1 MGNMPLFIPKDI
13 DKYFYNRNKDIN
25 KINFY
30 LSGLHEDISQ
40 QLLITG
46 YRGVGKTFLLHKII
60 KDINPN
66 FLITYIDISSIYS
79 ENDGTLNSTILLTEI
94 LSKINQTLEEKD
106 NGKFSKINSSIRRL
120 ITNIK
125 LKKYDFN
132 EITTIMDIP
141 IPHYEDDY
149 KKISKFVMQLPQK
162 IVDNTE
168 EVDGFI
174 IIMDEIQMLKQMKKS
189 ESFFWLL
196 RSHSQFQTNVSYILT
211 GSTSKTSEIIEMI
224 NGETG
229 AFGGRMI
236 QLNIDPFTK
245 EETYN
250 YFKERMPEIQFTES
264 GFERFYK
271 CTRGIP
277 AYINSFYNV
286 LSSDIVYDD
295 EEVKN
300 TFYTSIDQILVMWI
314 KVWGTLNEYEKKI
327 IITIM
332 ENDQTT
338 WNILDSKTDFSTSTI
353 NKYLNSLQNK
363 GIVSYKNKL
372 YILEDQMI
380 KAWLEHEK
388 QTRGFYPE

>member
-1 MGNMPLFIPKDI
+1 
-13 DKYFYNRNKDIN
+13 
-25 KINFY
+25 
-30 LSGLHEDISQ
+30 
-40 QLLITG
+40 
-46 YRGVGKTFLLHKII
+46 
-60 KDINPN
+60 
-66 FLITYIDISSIYS
+66 
-79 ENDGTLNSTILLTEI
+79 
-94 LSKINQTLEEKD
+94 
-106 NGKFSKINSSIRRL
+106 
-120 ITNIK
+120 
-125 LKKYDFN
+125 
-132 EITTIMDIP
+132 
-141 IPHYEDDY
+141 
-149 KKISKFVMQLPQK
+149 MQLPQK
-162 IVDNTE
+162 IVENTE

-174 IIMDEIQMLKQMKKS
+174 IIMDEIQMLKQMKNS

-196 RSHSQFQTNVSYILT
+196 RSHNQFQTNVSYILT

-236 QLNIDPFTK
+236 QINIDPFTK

-250 YFKERMPEIQFTES
+250 YFKERMPEIQFTET

-286 LSSDIVYDD
+286 LSSDILYDD
-295 EEVKN
+295 EEIKN

-332 ENDQTT
+332 ENDETT
-338 WNILDSKTDFSTSTI
+338 WNTIDSKTDFSTSTI

-372 YILEDQMI
+372 YLLEDQMI

-388 QTRGFYPE
+388 EIRGFYPE

>member
-1 MGNMPLFIPKDI
+1 MPLFIPKNI
-13 DKYFYNRNKDIN
+13 DKYFYNRKKDID

-30 LSGLHEDISQ
+30 LGGLHEDISQ
-40 QLLITG
+40 YLLITG

-60 KDINPN
+60 KDIDPN
-66 FLITYIDISSIYS
+66 FLIIYIDISLIYS

-94 LSKINQTLEEKD
+94 LSKINQTIEENN
-106 NGKFSKINSSIRRL
+106 NGKFTKINSSIRKL
-120 ITNIK
+120 ITDMSIASYEEDYSK
-125 LKKYDFN
+125 L
-132 EITTIMDIP
+132 
-141 IPHYEDDY
+141 
-149 KKISKFVMQLPQK
+149 SKFVMQLPQK

-168 EVDGFI
+168 EFDGFI
-174 IIMDEIQMLKQMKKS
+174 IILDDIQMLKQMKNS

-196 RSHSQFQTNVSYILT
+196 RSHNQFQTNVSYILT
-211 GSTSKTSEIIEMI
+211 ASSSKTSEIIEMI

-236 QLNIDPFTK
+236 QINIDPFTA
-245 EETYN
+245 EETHN
-250 YFKERMPEIQFTES
+250 YFKDRMPEIQFTDD

-286 LSSDIVYDD
+286 LSSDIIYDD
-295 EEVKN
+295 EEIRN

-332 ENDQTT
+332 ENEQST
-338 WNILDSKTDFSTSTI
+338 WNTINTKTDFSTSTV

-372 YILEDQMI
+372 YLLEDGMI

-388 QTRGFYPE
+388 ECRGFYPE

>member
-1 MGNMPLFIPKDI
+1 MGNIPLFIPKNI
-13 DKYFYNRNKDIN
+13 DKYFYNRDKDIK

-30 LSGLHEDISQ
+30 LNGLHEDISQ

-46 YRGVGKTFLLHKII
+46 YRGVGKTFLIHKII
-60 KDINPN
+60 KDIDSN
-66 FLITYIDISSIYS
+66 FLITYIDISLIYS
-79 ENDGTLNSTILLTEI
+79 ENDGTINSTVLLTGI
-94 LSKINQTLEEKD
+94 LSKINQTLEEK
-106 NGKFSKINSSIRRL
+106 NNNKFAKITSSIRNL

-132 EITTIMDIP
+132 EITTILDIP

-149 KKISKFVMQLPQK
+149 TKISKFVMELPQK
-162 IVDNTE
+162 IVDKTGE
-168 EVDGFI
+168 IDGFI
-174 IIMDEIQMLKQMKKS
+174 IILDEIQMLKQMKNS
-189 ESFFWLL
+189 ESFFWLI
-196 RSHSQFQTNVSYILT
+196 RSHNQFQTNVSYILT

-236 QLNIDPFTK
+236 QINIDPFTK
-245 EETYN
+245 EETHN
-250 YFKERMPEIQFTES
+250 YFKDRMPEIQFTEN
-264 GFERFYK
+264 GFDRFYE

-286 LSSDIVYDD
+286 LSSDVIYDD
-295 EEVKN
+295 KQIKN
-300 TFYTSIDQILVMWI
+300 TFNTSIDQILVMWI
-314 KVWGTLNEYEKKI
+314 KIWGTLNQYEKKI
-327 IITIM
+327 IITIL
-332 ENDQTT
+332 ENEEST
-338 WNILDSKTDFSTSTI
+338 WNTLYTKTEFSTSTI

-372 YILEDQMI
+372 YVLEDQMI

-388 QTRGFYPE
+388 ETRGFYAE